1 MKNAL
6 NDREEITNNVVGQV
20 YVENVAMKLF
30 DFADNEDRNGRFH
43 MLVCVLC
50 TVSMSQL
57 SLYVCSL
64 LWIDSITPCSLL

>member
-1 MKNAL
+1 MKSAL

-50 TVSMSQL
+50 TVSQL
-57 SLYVCSL
+57 SLYACSL
-64 LWIDSITPCSLL
+64 LWIDSITPYPLL